1 MKPLTNKTIF
11 FLSIFFVLYGA
22 FAMFYGI
29 YRGHPSWIFWFCYI
43 GMILIGIGGLRKD
56 LTLITSQFN
65 ILLFPLIF
73 WNIDFFITLFTGSS
87 KLGIA
92 GYFFEEML
100 ILARLISFEHLF
112 LIPLTLVILFLLI
125 KDSNKNSNL
134 DSNSNKDSKSKNSL
148 NRIKYSFIISF
159 IQILLTFIVMN
170 LLKASEDNV
179 NCVFENCYNFLN
191 FFLPFAS
198 YPILWFL
205 FYFSMI
211 LASNLII
218 YGIIKILVNYNK
230 IHK

>member
-1 MKPLTNKTIF
+1 ML
-11 FLSIFFVLYGA
+11 
-22 FAMFYGI
+22 YGI

-43 GMILIGIGGLRKD
+43 GMILIGIGALRKD
-56 LTLITSQFN
+56 ATLITSQFN

-100 ILARLISFEHLF
+100 PFARLISFEHLF
-112 LIPLTLVILFLLI
+112 LIPLTLVLLFFVL
-125 KDSNKNSNL
+125 KNSNKESNQ
-134 DSNSNKDSKSKNSL
+134 DSNSKNNL
-148 NRIKYSFIISF
+148 NRIKYSFIISL
-159 IQILLTFIVMN
+159 IQISLIFIIMN
-170 LLKASEDNV
+170 LLKATEDNV

-191 FFLPFAS
+191 FFIPYAS

-218 YGIIKILVNYNK
+218 YGIIKILKSDRNIVKNINN
-230 IHK
+230 